1 MKYALHITTLL
12 LAAGGLMLTTA
23 CNESTPNFRI
33 GISQCSH
40 DDWRQQMNREMQR
53 EASFHKNIQLDIRT
67 AYDNNDRQIRQIDSL
82 IDKGIDLL
90 VVSPNEERPLTSAVE
105 KAIKHGIPV
114 VVVDRKIA
122 SNNYTAYVGAD
133 NRAIGKDI
141 GAYVIKSL
149 DGNGRVAE
157 LTGRLASTAASE
169 RHQGFR
175 QALQKAPGIQVV
187 AQAEVGWKGTRVKQ
201 QVDSLLQTV
210 KQLPQIVLA
219 PNDRTGVRIHQ
230 ALLQLGHPE
239 IKVIGVDG
247 LNNKGGGLDNVEQ
260 GQLMATFVYPTGGDK
275 VIQTALHILKKEP
288 YQREN
293 LLQSAVINAATVRIF
308 RMQSDQVKFREQR
321 IDELGSQMDRFL
333 SRYSMQNMLLLACI
347 VIIVLIGI
355 MLGIGIRFYYI
366 TIRRNEE
373 LAQQKHKLEEQRD
386 QLVQMAKE
394 VKDSTQSK
402 LTFFTEVSH
411 DLRTPLTLVTAP
423 VEQLLSSTGLTEE
436 QKNLLQVVHTN
447 ANILLR
453 LVGQMLDFRKYE
465 DGQLKLNPVC
475 QQLDTSLKQWCEPFK
490 ALAHKKLIRYTITCQ
505 PTTVHDGWM
514 GWVDGTKMESVV
526 YNLLSNAFKYT
537 PEGGKVNVTAR
548 LTDNAEQG
556 RLFTI
561 VVEDTGQGIE
571 HDKLPHIFDRFYQ
584 ADVSHDGSGIG
595 LATVKAFV
603 ELHGGTVRADSTPGT
618 GTRFIVSVPCDER
631 FTLKQQ
637 PHEAAPTIG
646 SAEAM
651 NKMQTELQRPEPLP
665 MPTNNKA
672 NKTDAD
678 RPTVLVIDDNED
690 IRSYIKLLL
699 GNDYVVFEAADGQ
712 EGLTKARQSIP
723 DAVVCDVMM
732 PVMNGWECCRR
743 LKDEWQTS
751 HIPVMMLTACTLN
764 DQRMVSFDCGADAYI
779 DKPFSPEVF
788 RVRLR
793 NLIAN
798 RRRLQLAFGDRTSIA
813 KADVSDIDKSFAER
827 FSTMVE
833 QNIKNPDFTV
843 EDMATK
849 MGIGRT
855 QLYRKMKSL
864 TGLSPIELLRV
875 ARLKKAA
882 ELLHRTDMSVSQV
895 TYETG
900 FSSPSYFTK
909 CFKEYF
915 GVNPKEY

>member
-1 MKYALHITTLL
+1 M
-12 LAAGGLMLTTA
+12 
-23 CNESTPNFRI
+23 
-33 GISQCSH
+33 
-40 DDWRQQMNREMQR
+40 
-53 EASFHKNIQLDIRT
+53 
-67 AYDNNDRQIRQIDSL
+67 
-82 IDKGIDLL
+82 
-90 VVSPNEERPLTSAVE
+90 
-105 KAIKHGIPV
+105 
-114 VVVDRKIA
+114 
-122 SNNYTAYVGAD
+122 
-133 NRAIGKDI
+133 
-141 GAYVIKSL
+141 
-149 DGNGRVAE
+149 
-157 LTGRLASTAASE
+157 
-169 RHQGFR
+169 
-175 QALQKAPGIQVV
+175 
-187 AQAEVGWKGTRVKQ
+187 
-201 QVDSLLQTV
+201 
-210 KQLPQIVLA
+210 
-219 PNDRTGVRIHQ
+219 
-230 ALLQLGHPE
+230 
-239 IKVIGVDG
+239 
-247 LNNKGGGLDNVEQ
+247 
-260 GQLMATFVYPTGGDK
+260 
-275 VIQTALHILKKEP
+275 
-288 YQREN
+288 
-293 LLQSAVINAATVRIF
+293 
-308 RMQSDQVKFREQR
+308 
-321 IDELGSQMDRFL
+321 
-333 SRYSMQNMLLLACI
+333 
-347 VIIVLIGI
+347 
-355 MLGIGIRFYYI
+355 
-366 TIRRNEE
+366 
-373 LAQQKHKLEEQRD
+373 
-386 QLVQMAKE
+386 
-394 VKDSTQSK
+394 
-402 LTFFTEVSH
+402 
-411 DLRTPLTLVTAP
+411 
-423 VEQLLSSTGLTEE
+423 
-436 QKNLLQVVHTN
+436 VHTN